1 MRFPREGGRGDEDM
15 RKAHGLIVA
24 AAFLAFC
31 ATGRQPPLSDS
42 PAIAFPCEWP
52 GSPGFSGNID
62 TQGIIDPSGVCFYP
76 PARTLFIVS
85 DEGELY
91 EIRTDGTPLSYMKI
105 PGDLEEITLDPQ
117 SGLMYIA
124 VEGED
129 VILEFDP
136 AKREI
141 LRTFHIDHEFQGNPH
156 FLKRDPDRYD
166 NGIESLAFVPD
177 ARHPEGG
184 TFFAGNQEDPPC
196 ILELSVPLKS
206 GLGPIG
212 EAKILR
218 VLPTRLRDPGAMLYD
233 PETRLLNVVS
243 DSDNILLEITLD
255 GKIVGEFAFPGNSQ
269 EGIAMDDE
277 GFIYIAQDS
286 GGIIK
291 LKDLRKKFR

>member
-1 MRFPREGGRGDEDM
+1 M
-15 RKAHGLIVA
+15 RKAYGLIVA
-24 AAFLAFC
+24 AVFLAFC
-31 ATGRQPPLSDS
+31 ATGRRPPLGNP

-62 TQGIIDPSGVCFYP
+62 TQGIIDPSGICFYP
-76 PARTLFIVS
+76 PAGTLFIVS

-117 SGLMYIA
+117 TGLLYIA

-136 AKREI
+136 EKREI
-141 LRTFHIDHEFQGNPH
+141 PRRFHIDHEYQGNSH
-156 FLKRDPDRYD
+156 FLKRNADRYD

-177 ARHPEGG
+177 AHHPEGG

-196 ILELSVPLKS
+196 IFELSVPLRS
-206 GLGPIG
+206 SRGPVA
-212 EAKILR
+212 EARILR

-255 GKIVGEFAFPGNSQ
+255 GKVVREFAFPGNSQ
-269 EGIAMDDE
+269 EGIAADDE

-291 LKDLRKKFR
+291 LKDLRKKSR